1 MKKGRKIWGIFASV
15 LMLLPLLLGAF
26 SMGNVAFAE
35 TIGEPVEGSTVNVEL
50 RKKQFKTVPELRPN
64 TGLEMDYFED
74 FDGLDGAVF
83 KVVEATTEY
92 YDYLAKHEDATVED
106 AQDALA
112 ADPVLEGK
120 DPFVYEGT
128 TYEGTTSGGGI
139 LNFQGLPKTAT
150 VNNRTVDAVYMF
162 VETDS
167 PTQVSARAANLV
179 LVLPVYATV
188 EDEETEL
195 EHIILY
201 PKNEI
206 TEGFDKGI
214 VGEDGNIIDESK
226 LEGAL
231 PFEIGQEIT
240 YAIKFRVPNNIG
252 QTYTDADGV
261 KTSYQAFGIQDEAD
275 SELTFVGIQ
284 SITDEDGD
292 PASLTEGTHY
302 TVTNNVNGFSLD
314 FNLSATAGD
323 RTSQATA
330 NALKAYAGETLTIT
344 YTMYLNDKAE
354 PDFFYDNDGYINV
367 NHRGTPYQDTDSAP
381 PVTTGGRRFLKQ
393 NAATS
398 AALPGAKFVVGR
410 GTTTALDSDTDT
422 TREYAQFTSE
432 GIVWGDIEDATV
444 FISGPDGDFAVEGMT
459 YSSELGTGMT
469 YFAEETEAPAGFRI
483 IKKRTAFEVFEGS
496 YNVPNEL
503 ESGEPIPA
511 GSITIGNRPEGGL
524 PSTGGNGI
532 YAFLMIGAGLMVGAY
547 LWYKKSKEQAEV

>member
-15 LMLLPLLLGAF
+15 LMMLPLLLGAF

-35 TIGEPVEGSTVNVEL
+35 DSEGATVNVEL
-50 RKKQFKTVPELRPN
+50 RKKQFEEVPELRPN
-64 TGLEMDYFED
+64 IGLEMDYFED
-74 FDGLDGAVF
+74 FDGLKGAVF
-83 KVVEATTEY
+83 KVVDATEEY
-92 YDYLAKHEDATVED
+92 YDYLADNPNATVAD
-106 AQDALA
+106 AQKALA
-112 ADPVLEGK
+112 ADPDLEAK
-120 DPFVYEGT
+120 APLHEGVT
-128 TYEGTTSGGGI
+128 DADGILIFEGLPATATYEE
-139 LNFQGLPKTAT
+139 
-150 VNNRTVDAVYMF
+150 RTVDAVYMF

-240 YAIKFRVPNNIG
+240 YAIQFRVPNNIG
-252 QTYTDADGV
+252 QTYTDAEGV
-261 KTSYQAFGIQDEAD
+261 KTSYQAFGIRDVAD
-275 SELTFVGIQ
+275 PELTFVGIK
-284 SITDEDGD
+284 SITNASGNVTLVEDKG
-292 PASLTEGTHY
+292 EGGHY
-302 TVTNNVNGFSLD
+302 TVSPATGGNGFSLD

-323 RTSQATA
+323 LTSQATA
-330 NALKAYAGETLTIT
+330 TALKAYAGQTLTIT
-344 YTMYLNDKAE
+344 YTMYLNDTAE

-367 NHRGTPYQDTDSAP
+367 NHRGTPYQDTDDAP

-398 AALPGAKFVVGR
+398 AALPGAKFVIGR
-410 GTTTALDSDTDT
+410 GTASALNNDTDR
-422 TREYAQFTSE
+422 TREYAFFTDDGKIE
-432 GIVWGDIEDATV
+432 WGELEKATV
-444 FISGPDGDFAVEGMT
+444 FTSGSDGAFAVEGMT

-483 IKKRTAFEVFEGS
+483 ITQRTPFEVNLYS
-496 YNVPNEL
+496 YYADPTEL
-503 ESGEPIPA
+503 TPA
-511 GSITIGNRPEGGL
+511 DPLAIGNRPEGGL